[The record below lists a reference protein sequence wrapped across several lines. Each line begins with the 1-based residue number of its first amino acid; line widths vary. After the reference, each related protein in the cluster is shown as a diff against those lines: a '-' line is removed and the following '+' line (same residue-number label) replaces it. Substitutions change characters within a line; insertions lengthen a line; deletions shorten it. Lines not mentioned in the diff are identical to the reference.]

1 MQDDGSDPEVRPD
14 QGNGA
19 RPDQGRWRGY
29 VQVALIAVVLA
40 VALYFARAPGLSDE
54 SLGDAALMDNSAPPV
69 AEVVLPTPT
78 EEGLT
83 IQLTGSVEL
92 DDTTVV
98 KPEVEGR
105 VVWVSPSF
113 SDGNAIAAGETLFRI
128 DPAEFEIEVEAAQ
141 AAVERAEARV
151 EVEKVLASGWSRR
164 DAYIALAQAELK
176 EAQAALK
183 LAKLRLQRTH
193 IAFPY
198 DIQVLDAGVS
208 VGEFA
213 SPDITRSSQL
223 GIVYQSSALQVEAPI
238 ESHNL
243 AYLDPAVGRA
253 VRMTGQMGSWDG
265 EIVGVAPTVDPTSRL
280 ASVYL
285 AFTGD
290 ESRDS
295 RPPPGTFVEVEIAG
309 PVFSDVF
316 VLPNAVL
323 QKGDSVWVVRD
334 GKLQWFQPETYQI
347 TADGWMVKAFD
358 PGEGVVV
365 GALPGAREGLAVSAK
380 AVQEAN

>member
-1 MQDDGSDPEVRPD
+1 MQDDRSDSEVRSDQGNGITPD
-14 QGNGA
+14 QGN
-19 RPDQGRWRGY
+19 WRGY
-29 VQVALIAVVLA
+29 AQIALIVVALA
-40 VALYFARAPGLSDE
+40 VALYFARAPGFSDE
-54 SLGDAALMDNSAPPV
+54 SLGDTALMDNSAPPV
-69 AEVVLPTPT
+69 AEVVLPMPT

-113 SDGNAIAAGETLFRI
+113 SDGNAIAAGETLFRV

-141 AAVERAEARV
+141 AAVEKAEARI
-151 EVEKVLASGWSRR
+151 EVEKVLASGWSHR
-164 DAYIALAQAELK
+164 DAYIALAHAELK

-183 LAKLRLQRTH
+183 LAELRLRRTH

-198 DIQVLDAGVS
+198 DIQVLEAGVS

-213 SPDITRSSQL
+213 SPDFTRSSQL
-223 GIVYQSSALQVEAPI
+223 GIVYQSNALQVEAPI

-243 AYLDPAVGRA
+243 AYLEPAVGRA

-265 EIVGVAPTVDPTSRL
+265 VIVGVAPTVDLSSRL

-290 ESRDS
+290 ESRTS
-295 RPPPGTFVEVEIAG
+295 LPPPGTFVEVEIEG

-334 GKLQWFQPETYQI
+334 GKLQWFKPETYQI
-347 TADGWMVKAFD
+347 AADGWMVKAFD
-358 PGEGVVV
+358 PGDGVVV
-365 GALPGAREGLAVSAK
+365 GVLPGAREGLEVSVS

>member
-14 QGNGA
+14 QDSGVTPG
-19 RPDQGRWRGY
+19 QGKWRGY
-29 VQVALIAVVLA
+29 AQIALIAVVLA
-40 VALYFARAPGLSDE
+40 VALYFARAPGFSDE
-54 SLGDAALMDNSAPPV
+54 SLGDAALMDTSAPPV
-69 AEVVLPTPT
+69 AEVVLPAPT

-92 DDTTVV
+92 DDTAVV

-105 VVWVSPSF
+105 IVWVSPSF
-113 SDGNAIAAGETLFRI
+113 SDGNAVAAGETLFRI

-164 DAYIALAQAELK
+164 DAYIALAHAELK

-183 LAKLRLQRTH
+183 LAELRLQRTH
-193 IAFPY
+193 VAFPY
-198 DIQVLDAGVS
+198 DIWVLNAGVS

-223 GIVYQSSALQVEAPI
+223 GIVYQSNALRVEAPI

-243 AYLDPAVGRA
+243 AYLEPAVGRA
-253 VRMTGQMGSWDG
+253 VRITGQMGGWDG
-265 EIVGVAPTVDPTSRL
+265 VIVGVASTVDPTSRL

-285 AFTGD
+285 AFAGD
-290 ESRDS
+290 ESDAP
-295 RPPPGTFVEVEIAG
+295 RPPPGTFVEVEIEG

-316 VLPNAVL
+316 VLPNAVI

-334 GKLQWFQPETYQI
+334 GKLQWFTPETYQI
-347 TADGWMVKAFD
+347 ATDGWMVKAFD
-358 PGEGVVV
+358 PGEGIVI
-365 GALPGAREGLAVSAK
+365 GTLPGAREGLAVAAQ
-380 AVQEAN
+380 AVQDN